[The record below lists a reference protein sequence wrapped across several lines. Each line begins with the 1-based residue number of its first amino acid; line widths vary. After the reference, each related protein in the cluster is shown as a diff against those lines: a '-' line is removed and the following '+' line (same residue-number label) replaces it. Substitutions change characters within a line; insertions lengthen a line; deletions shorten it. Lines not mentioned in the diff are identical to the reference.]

1 MEDLIRAGHLVIK
14 LPARALGLL
23 ILCRHLDV
31 VTYLEV
37 DPTAVSVYVPL
48 CLFLGLLHGRI
59 SRFLGLVHAFYHG
72 LGFLSI

>member
-1 MEDLIRAGHLVIK
+1 MIK
-14 LPARALGLL
+14 LPAKALGLL
-23 ILCRHLDV
+23 ILYRHLDV
-31 VTYLEV
+31 ITYLEV
-37 DPTAVSVYVPL
+37 DLTAVPVYVPL

>member
-1 MEDLIRAGHLVIK
+1 MIK

-23 ILCRHLDV
+23 VLCRHLDV

-48 CLFLGLLHGRI
+48 CLFLGLLYGRI
-59 SRFLGLVHAFYHG
+59 SRFLGLMYTFYYG
-72 LGFLSI
+72 LGFLLV